1 MYARAHEVLERSPG
15 AELEYVEPATMSR
28 LTPSSKA

>member
-1 MYARAHEVLERSPG
+1 MYVRAQEVLERSPG
-15 AELEYVEPATMSR
+15 AEFVYVEPATISR